1 MDSEG
6 LQQYIAASFHLLSQM
21 FTLKEWSGRGGGQK
35 DRVHECFGVTL
46 LVITDLKEHSGE

>member
-35 DRVHECFGVTL
+35 DSVHECFGVTL
-46 LVITDLKEHSGE
+46 LVITDLKEHI